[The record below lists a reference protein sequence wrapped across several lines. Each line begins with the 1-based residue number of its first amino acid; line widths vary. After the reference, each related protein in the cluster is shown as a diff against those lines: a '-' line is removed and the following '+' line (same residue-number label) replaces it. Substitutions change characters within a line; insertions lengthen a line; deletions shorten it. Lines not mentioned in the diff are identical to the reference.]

1 MASGSDVSTPL
12 RSVDLRDGRRLDVR
26 DATPADVDPVL
37 ALYDRLPPRDLHRRF
52 FTKHKPS
59 RSIVE
64 EWMSPDRTG
73 AALVAEVV
81 EGDRHELV
89 GEAGYTLLADGD
101 GELAITVDPQWR
113 GWLGSWL
120 LDALVEAAAERN
132 VPNLHADVLLLNR
145 PMVTML
151 RHRGAA
157 TVEHPDLGQ
166 VRLVIATDGQTPG
179 WAPERTRP
187 HLLVEGVKGMWW
199 GEDLAH
205 AAGCD
210 VRICAG
216 PGEVA
221 ERCPLLRGE
230 ECPLVE
236 GADAVVAEFGADDP
250 IGGEIV
256 EQVSCHR
263 PGMTIVVPRNAL
275 DQGFDPEEIID
286 GLRRKVGDTPV

>member
-1 MASGSDVSTPL
+1 MPSAPDQAL
-12 RSVDLRDGRRLDVR
+12 RSVDLRDGRRLVVR
-26 DATPADVDPVL
+26 PATTADVDPVL
-37 ALYDRLPPRDLHRRF
+37 ALYDRLSPRDLHRRF

-59 RSIVE
+59 RRIVE
-64 EWMSPDRTG
+64 EWMAPDRMG
-73 AALVAEVV
+73 EALVAEVV
-81 EGDRHELV
+81 DGDHDELV
-89 GEAGYTLLADGD
+89 GEAGYSLLSDGD
-101 GELAITVDPQWR
+101 GELGITVDPEWR

-120 LDALVEAAAERN
+120 LDALVEAAADRG

-145 PMVTML
+145 PMVAVL

-166 VRLVIATDGQTPG
+166 VRLVIATEGQTPG
-179 WAPERTRP
+179 WAPKRTRP

-205 AAGCD
+205 TAGFE

-221 ERCPLLRGE
+221 ERCPVLRGE

-236 GADAVVAEFGADDP
+236 GADAVVAEFGAQNP
-250 IGGEIV
+250 LGAEIV
-256 EQVSCHR
+256 ERVSCHR
-263 PGMTIVVPRNAL
+263 PGMTIVVPRDVL
-275 DQGFDPEEIID
+275 DKGFDPVEIMD
-286 GLRRKVGDTPV
+286 GLRRSVGDDAP